1 LAKVQAQGDD
11 VYVAA
16 VGKRRWRKMKMLD
29 GTDRVLCFLDPNSIE
44 PEAQAQLRNTARLPF
59 IHGHVAAMPDCHLGK
74 GATVGSVIATKGAIV
89 PAAVGVDIGCGMI
102 AVRTKFSASDLPES
116 LKDLREGIERRI
128 ALGAG
133 QHGHNRTLQPSAEQ
147 KYRRLTESQYYDKD
161 RDYSKI
167 HGKWHLQIGSLGGG
181 NHFIEICLDEQN
193 RVWAVLHS
201 GSRGIGNKLASTHI
215 DKAKGLMK
223 KWHIS
228 LPDPDLAYLV
238 ESTPEFHEYMRDL
251 LWAQEYA
258 LANREEMMD
267 RVMTELS
274 YTFFKEG
281 GHEREVE
288 VERINCHHNF
298 TQREH
303 HFGENVWITR
313 KGAIQMRAG
322 QKGVIPGSMGT
333 RSYIVSGLQNPA
345 SFHSAPHG
353 AGRRFS
359 RNEARRRFT
368 MEDFDEAM
376 KGIEH
381 RRSTSLIDEL
391 PGAYKPI
398 DEVMENA
405 KDLVEVEHELRQVC
419 NVKGD

>member
-1 LAKVQAQGDD
+1 
-11 VYVAA
+11 
-16 VGKRRWRKMKMLD
+16 MPKMLE
-29 GTDRVLCFLDPNSIE
+29 GTNNKVLCFLDPDTIE
-44 PEAQAQLRNTARLPF
+44 QQAQQQLRNTASLPF
-59 IHGHVAAMPDCHLGK
+59 IHGHIAVMPDCHLGK

-102 AVRTKFSASDLPES
+102 ASLTRFTANDLPEN
-116 LKDLREGIERRI
+116 LKDTREGIERRI
-128 ALGAG
+128 PTGNNGNNRDLKGASEK
-133 QHGHNRTLQPSAEQ
+133 R
-147 KYRRLTESQYYDKD
+147 YRALTESKYYDKD
-161 RDYSKI
+161 RDLTKI
-167 HGKWHLQIGSLGGG
+167 HGKWHLQIGSLGSG
-181 NHFIEICLDEQN
+181 NHFIEICLDESD

-201 GSRGIGNKLASTHI
+201 GSRGIGNKLAQIHI
-215 DKAKGLMK
+215 NKAKGLMK
-223 KWHIS
+223 QMFVK

-238 ESTPEFHEYMRDL
+238 EGTPEFQAYIRDL
-251 LWAQEYA
+251 LWAQEFA
-258 LANREEMMD
+258 LVNREEMMD

-274 YTFFKEG
+274 YLFYKEN
-281 GHEREVE
+281 GHQQEIEL
-288 VERINCHHNF
+288 ERIQCHHNF

-303 HFGENVWITR
+303 HLGENVWVTR
-313 KGAIQMRAG
+313 KGAIQMRQG

-333 RSYIVSGLQNPA
+333 RSYIVSGLENAA

-359 RNEARRRFT
+359 RTEGRKRFT
-368 MEDFDEAM
+368 MDDFDACM

-391 PGAYKPI
+391 PGCYKPI

-405 KDLVEVEHELRQVC
+405 KDLVQIEHELRQVL